1 MLGEEVVEVE
11 LIVGALVVIMDDPDD
26 RDIHGSDY
34 DEILAARC
42 ASL

>member
-1 MLGEEVVEVE
+1 MRHEEVVEVE
-11 LIVGALVVIMDDPDD
+11 LIVGALVVIMEEDDDLEI
-26 RDIHGSDY
+26 RGSDF

>member
-1 MLGEEVVEVE
+1 MPGEEVVEVE

-26 RDIHGSDY
+26 REIRGSDF

>member
-1 MLGEEVVEVE
+1 ME
-11 LIVGALVVIMDDPDD
+11 LIIGALVAIMDDDED
-26 RDIHGSDY
+26 REVRGSDF